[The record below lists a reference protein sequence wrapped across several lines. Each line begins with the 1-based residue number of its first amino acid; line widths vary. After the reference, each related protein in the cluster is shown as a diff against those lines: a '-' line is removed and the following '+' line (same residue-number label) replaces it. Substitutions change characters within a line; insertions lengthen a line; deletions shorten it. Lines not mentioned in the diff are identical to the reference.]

1 MIRDFRFILR
11 ILRYRRS
18 VQRIVNDRK
27 VGSLELPTCI
37 ETNRRINY
45 ARCNCFLFTAGRI
58 GHANGGDWHA
68 VRDSRANGNE
78 LFLCRER
85 VGP

>member
-1 MIRDFRFILR
+1 MIGKGESENGWRQ
-11 ILRYRRS
+11 S
-18 VQRIVNDRK
+18 G

-37 ETNRRINY
+37 ETSNRRVNY
-45 ARCNCFLFTAGRI
+45 ARCNCSLFTGRRI

-78 LFLCRER
+78 LFRRER